1 MKITVTP
8 VKVRQ
13 RHGKKQRLV
22 ADSRIKH
29 FLLCAVIGVIPFVTT
44 ISAQTDCRTDPADCT
59 LVSRAV
65 MQRALEDSD
74 TVKAQKAEIAVL
86 NQAIDD
92 FRKEL
97 NNMRIEYAATK
108 GELSMCKQ
116 NGVSDRAIIDILIKN
131 TRKKCAPLSI
141 CF

>member
-1 MKITVTP
+1 MRTIFTSKPILGAFAVLLFAICANAQCP
-8 VKVRQ
+8 PDKFPNGCVVISPEAARQ
-13 RHGKKQRLV
+13 
-22 ADSRIKH
+22 
-29 FLLCAVIGVIPFVTT
+29 
-44 ISAQTDCRTDPADCT
+44 
-59 LVSRAV
+59 
-65 MQRALEDSD
+65 ALEDSD

-116 NGVSDRAIIDILIKN
+116 NGVSDRAIIDILLKHVKP
-131 TRKKCAPLSI
+131 KKIGLI
-141 CF
+141 NF